1 MKNSK
6 DNELEMLSL
15 FYKELKI
22 TYLKLTFSTR
32 SRQIIKI

>member
-6 DNELEMLSL
+6 DNGLEMLSL

-22 TYLKLTFSTR
+22 TYLKLTFSR
-32 SRQIIKI
+32 LSKQIIKT